1 VRTPRELR
9 TLLSVVAIFGLVY
22 GVLILYEARM
32 SPQLHMIFYGLHP
45 NKFSKVFRLGGYR
58 PMVFMQS
65 GLAVAIFVWTCAMA
79 GFGIARAGLP
89 VMKLP
94 GVVVASGL
102 AFVLVLCRSLGA
114 LMYGMVSLPLLALTP
129 RRMAP
134 AAVLGIA
141 ALVGAYPALR
151 VLDLVP
157 IHSIHAYASSLNQ
170 DRADS
175 LLFRFENESQVVDRT
190 LQKPL
195 FGWGGHDRSR
205 VRVDN
210 QEEVR
215 ATDGFWVIVLGQR
228 GIVGLGLVL
237 TLLVWPL
244 LRAGRRLR
252 RVRDARAHALLL
264 ALALIV
270 GIRAFDMMP
279 NGLYGTLPFYLA
291 GALYGVTEWT
301 APRRR
306 AVAPPAP
313 DRASGPQS
321 AR

>member
-1 VRTPRELR
+1 
-9 TLLSVVAIFGLVY
+9 
-22 GVLILYEARM
+22 M
-32 SPQLHMIFYGLHP
+32 SPQLHKMFYGLHP
-45 NKFSKVFRLGGYR
+45 NNFSKVFRLGGYR

-65 GLAVAIFVWTCAMA
+65 GLAVAIFMWTCAMA
-79 GFGIARAGLP
+79 GFGLFRARLPLYQIPSSSIAA
-89 VMKLP
+89 V
-94 GVVVASGL
+94 L
-102 AFVLVLCRSLGA
+102 AFLLALCRSLGA
-114 LMYGMVSLPLLALTP
+114 LFYGLVTLPLLVLAP
-129 RRMAP
+129 RRMASLLVLGL
-134 AAVLGIA
+134 AAVVI
-141 ALVGAYPALR
+141 AYPTLR
-151 VLDLVP
+151 VLDWVP
-157 IHSIHAYASSLNQ
+157 ISAIHAAAASINP

-175 LLFRFENESQVVDRT
+175 LVFRFENEDQIVDRT

-195 FGWGGHDRSR
+195 FGWGGYDRSR

-215 ATDGFWVIVLGQR
+215 AADGFWVIVLGQR
-228 GIVGLGLVL
+228 GPVGLALVL

-291 GALYGVTEWT
+291 GALSGVTEWT